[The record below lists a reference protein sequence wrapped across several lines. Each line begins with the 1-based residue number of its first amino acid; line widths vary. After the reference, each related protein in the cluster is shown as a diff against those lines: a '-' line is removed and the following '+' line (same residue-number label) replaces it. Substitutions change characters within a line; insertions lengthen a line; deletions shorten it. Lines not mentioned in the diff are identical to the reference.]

1 MIADTTVTRMVDTVQ
16 VYMLPHS
23 GEADIVYASI
33 GWIFLV
39 ALAVVLIAVYL
50 ETS

>member
-1 MIADTTVTRMVDTVQ
+1 MTFDSTAVRFVDTVQ
-16 VYMLPHS
+16 VYMLPHG
-23 GEADIVYASI
+23 GEADIVYVSI
-33 GWIFLV
+33 GWIFLI